1 MKKLLIASMLLAGLI
16 SSPSQAQ
23 VYNSTGSSSNSVSGD
38 VTLYRATLEAFNSSR
53 YKSSGSPFAKNFGD
67 NFNKNTFN
75 DKGSCVYLQQNGELD
90 ESMAYVRDN
99 PFGKSQTREV
109 LAESRQVLVTR
120 LYGLVT
126 LSEIAAS
133 SFPEISK
140 KQMNYKQAVVLLTA
154 KINDSFE
161 SYLADTSQKLA
172 AGNNGDSTTPIQI
185 FFKDPGGIDAEKTF
199 CTKNQYRFLPKSVF
213 KGPGIPVSV
222 PTGGGAGGMGVQ
234 TAGHISESVNF
245 DQGRANEAYVK
256 QYGMPRQ
263 DDLFNTFV
271 FYDDDGGRHYYQF
284 FQPEVGN
291 TIGNKTVKSPLF
303 SWETSNL
310 YNHYSFKYENRQLTL
325 FKDNQVWFAENSING
340 QNLTLGIRSDRGS
353 STSQKRGE

>member
-1 MKKLLIASMLLAGLI
+1 MKKLLITSMLLSGLI
-16 SSPSQAQ
+16 SAPVYAQ

-53 YKSSGSPFAKNFGD
+53 YKSSGTPFARNFGD

-75 DKGSCVYLQQNGELD
+75 DKGSCVYLQPNGELA
-90 ESMAYVRDN
+90 ETMASVRDN
-99 PFGKSQTREV
+99 PYAKSQTGEV

-120 LYGLVT
+120 LFGLVT

-140 KQMNYKQAVVLLTA
+140 KQMNYRQAVTFLTA
-154 KINDSFE
+154 KINESFE
-161 SYLADTSQKLA
+161 SYLANTNDVLA
-172 AGNNGDSTTPIQI
+172 RGNNGDSTTPIQI

-213 KGPGIPVSV
+213 KGGGTPVST
-222 PTGGGAGGMGVQ
+222 PNYGGAGGMGVQ
-234 TAGHISESVNF
+234 TAGHISESINF
-245 DQGRANEAYVK
+245 SEGRANEAYVK
-256 QYGMPRQ
+256 QYGVPRE
-263 DDLFNTFV
+263 DGLFNTFL
-271 FYDDDGGRHYYQF
+271 FFDESGSRHYYQF
-284 FQPEVGN
+284 LQPEIGN

-310 YNHYSFKYENRQLTL
+310 YGHYSFKYENRQLTL

-340 QNLTLGIRSDRGS
+340 QNLTLGMRSDRGS